1 MQGGPLQRKLP
12 RSSRHVSPRAVL
24 EVVVAIPTT
33 PAGPIVGFVPMTL
46 VVAGSIAA
54 ATGIVVAARAGS
66 IAAVTGIVVA
76 DAISVA
82 EIVAS
87 VSPLSCKM

>member
-12 RSSRHVSPRAVL
+12 RPSRYVSPRAEL
-24 EVVVAIPTT
+24 EAVVAIPKTS
-33 PAGPIVGFVPMTL
+33 AGPIVGFVPMTP

-54 ATGIVVAARAGS
+54 ATGLVVAARAGS

-76 DAISVA
+76 DSIPVA

>member
-12 RSSRHVSPRAVL
+12 RSSRYVSPRAEL
-24 EVVVAIPTT
+24 EVVVAIPAT
-33 PAGPIVGFVPMTL
+33 PAGPIVGFVPMAP

-54 ATGIVVAARAGS
+54 AAGLVVAARDGS
-66 IAAVTGIVVA
+66 IAAAMDIVVA
-76 DAISVA
+76 DSIPVA

>member
-1 MQGGPLQRKLP
+1 MRGGSLQRKLP
-12 RSSRHVSPRAVL
+12 GSLRHVSPRAVL
-24 EVVVAIPTT
+24 EVVVAIPKP
-33 PAGPIVGFVPMTL
+33 PAGPIVGFVPMAP
-46 VVAGSIAA
+46 VVVGSIAA

-76 DAISVA
+76 DSIPVA